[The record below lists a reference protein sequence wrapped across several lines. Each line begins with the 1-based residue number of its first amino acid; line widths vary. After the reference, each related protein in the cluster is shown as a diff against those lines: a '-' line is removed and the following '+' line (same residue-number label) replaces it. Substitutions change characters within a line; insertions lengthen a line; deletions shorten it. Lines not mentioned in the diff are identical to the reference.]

1 MLNKFCMMLLCC
13 TLVFSIATELR
24 LLGAIGVAEILALF
38 YIFLRMIFI
47 SRNGFRTNK
56 YFSMFFCV
64 FFFAIFL
71 GALTSIFNV
80 RDVYIRD
87 IFAYMYCFLITT
99 LMFQHVAFDK
109 VSSILFLKYF
119 LTVSLLYLFLVDIVA
134 YFYSGFMYEGFRLAG
149 FSSNPNQLALLVLVT
164 FNISF
169 VFCKKM
175 MIPRLWRVAIY
186 VFLLYVSLRTVSE
199 ALLVAIFL
207 GFVSYFSI
215 RFSIYSFKRTDRLYV
230 LISVMLM
237 INLALSY
244 FASFVSYSAGDLY
257 GVININN
264 QGDDRFTLWFNGL
277 SSLSD
282 SLVFGNGPGAHSGF
296 GGPFEGVEAHNTFID
311 MLTQVGL
318 IGFLSFVFLSIYIFL
333 KGGRRDIA
341 YSTFVLVSIFSFAQ
355 FHFILRQPLF
365 WFGLVL
371 PILLYYVQKISDN
384 LE

>member
-1 MLNKFCMMLLCC
+1 MLLLCC
-13 TLVFSIATELR
+13 TFVFSIATELR
-24 LLGAIGVAEILALF
+24 LLGAIGVAEIVAMF
-38 YIFLRMIFI
+38 YIFLRLIFI
-47 SRNGFRTNK
+47 SRNGCHTNK
-56 YFSMFFCV
+56 YFLMFFYV
-64 FFFAIFL
+64 FFLAIFL
-71 GALTSIFNV
+71 GALFSIFNV
-80 RDVYIRD
+80 REVYIRD
-87 IFAYMYCFLITT
+87 IFAYMYCFVITT
-99 LMFQHVAFDK
+99 LVFQHVGFDK
-109 VSSILFLKYF
+109 VYAISFLKYF
-119 LTVSLLYLFLVDIVA
+119 LIVSLLYLFLVDVVA

-169 VFCKKM
+169 IFCKKM
-175 MIPRLWRVAIY
+175 MIPRLWRVIIY
-186 VFLLYVSLRTVSE
+186 TFLLYVSLRTVSE

-215 RFSIYSFKRTDRLYV
+215 RFSIYSFTRTGRLYV

-244 FASFVSYSAGDLY
+244 VASFVSYSPGELY
-257 GVININN
+257 EAININN

-282 SLVFGNGPGAHSGF
+282 SPLFGNGPGAHSGF

-318 IGFLSFVFLSIYIFL
+318 VGFTSFIFLSIYVFL
-333 KGGRRDIA
+333 KGGRRAIA
-341 YSTFVLVSIFSFAQ
+341 YSSFVLASVFSFAQ

-365 WFGLVL
+365 WFALVL
-371 PILLYYVQKISDN
+371 PIFLYSLQKISDN